1 MKKLIT
7 LAVLVALV
15 GGGEA
20 TAQLD
25 PYPDG
30 LGLYYDADA
39 TEYCLLDASG
49 LVEIYL
55 FLTRCSQPSGI
66 SGWECH
72 ATYTIPAGD
81 FEVGWTLPA
90 GSLNVSSAPDFAVGL
105 ATPLPN
111 APIML
116 LATLQILVFSPAII
130 EFYLGPADHPSIP
143 GYPVYAAGDDPG
155 ILIPMHLISGN
166 PSVPVAWLNGCFTVD
181 AEPRSFGSV
190 KALYR

>member
-1 MKKLIT
+1 MKKWIT

-20 TAQLD
+20 TAQID

-30 LGLYYDADA
+30 LGLYFDADA
-39 TEYCLLDASG
+39 TEYCLFYSG
-49 LVEIYL
+49 GLLEMYL

-72 ATYTIPAGD
+72 ATYTLPASD
-81 FEVGWTLPA
+81 FDLGWILPA
-90 GSLNVSSAPDFAVGL
+90 GSLNVSTPPDFAVGL
-105 ATPLPN
+105 GTPLPN

-116 LATLQILVFSPAII
+116 LATLQLLVLDPAPVD
-130 EFYLGPADHPSIP
+130 FYLGPADQPSIP

-155 ILIPMHLISGN
+155 LLIPMHLIGGS
-166 PSVPVAWLNGCFTVD
+166 PSVPVAQLNGCSPVA
-181 AEPRSFGSV
+181 AEQRSFGSV

>member
-1 MKKLIT
+1 MKRLIT

-15 GGGEA
+15 VGGEA

-30 LGLYYDADA
+30 LGLYFDSDA
-39 TEYCLLDASG
+39 TKYCLENAAG
-49 LVEIYL
+49 LVEMYL

-105 ATPLPN
+105 AMPLPN

-116 LATLQILVFSPAII
+116 LATLQILAFSPAII
-130 EFYLGPADHPSIP
+130 ELYLGPADHPSIP
-143 GYPVYAAGDDPG
+143 GYPVYAAGNDPG
-155 ILIPMHLISGN
+155 ILIPMHLIGGSPN
-166 PSVPVAWLNGCFTVD
+166 VPVAQLNNCFTVGS
-181 AEPRSFGSV
+181 EQNSFGSV